1 MLGIKHNKSIKL
13 NINKHSS
20 VGVLYKRYLRWPW
33 GATSLH
39 YLFTSLP
46 PFFFFASLQHF
57 FYFPST
63 FFTPPQRFLPSF
75 GFFYCSW
82 LCFYFPSV
90 PFLFPFTAFILAFLL
105 MFSGLLLVLCISLFA
120 FSSIRD
126 FPLLCFWFDI
136 RHERKNLVGQQTW
149 QPIQMRWRK
158 KVE

>member
-1 MLGIKHNKSIKL
+1 MALRC
-13 NINKHSS
+13 HS
-20 VGVLYKRYLRWPW
+20 P
-33 GATSLH
+33 SLFI
-39 YLFTSLP
+39 YFPSAFF
-46 PFFFFASLQHF
+46 FFFFASLQHF
-57 FYFPST
+57 F
-63 FFTPPQRFLPSF
+63 FTPLLRFLLLLNGFLPSF
-75 GFFYCSW
+75 GFFYCPL

-149 QPIQMRWRK
+149 QPIQMR
-158 KVE
+158 